1 MNAEI
6 ANSAVQILEIVW
18 INLLLSGDN
27 AVVIALACRS
37 LPPERRRIGI
47 ALGACAAIGLRVIFT
62 LIIVTLLALP
72 FLKLAGG
79 AALLWISVRLLGE
92 EDAEDHIADSKT
104 VWRAVRTIAIA
115 DAVMSL
121 DNVVAIAAAAK
132 GSFLLIVFGLVL
144 SIPLIVFGA
153 GLVTI
158 VIDRFPALV
167 WAGAALLGWV
177 AGELAASD
185 PTVAPLSA
193 AVYRLDLWAG
203 AAGAVVVVLIG
214 LGLRHLHARRHKIK

>member
-1 MNAEI
+1 MNGEI
-6 ANSAVQILEIVW
+6 ANSALQILEIVW

-92 EDAEDHIADSKT
+92 EHDEDQIADSKT

-121 DNVVAIAAAAK
+121 DNVIAIAAAAN
-132 GSFLLIVFGLVL
+132 GSFWLIVFGLVL
-144 SIPLIVFGA
+144 SIPLIIFGA
-153 GLVTI
+153 GLVSI
-158 VIDRFPALV
+158 VIDRFPILV

-185 PTVAPLSA
+185 PAAASLSA
-193 AVYRLDLWAG
+193 AVYRLDVWAG
-203 AAGAVVVVLIG
+203 AAGAVFVMLIG
-214 LGLRHLHARRHKIK
+214 LGLHHPRTRRRG